1 MGNMKKAAL
10 LLAVIAI
17 LMSCSTQNNSS
28 VKNEDLIKSYVE
40 AVQQRDVKTME
51 ALLAENYKGFGPSV
65 NDSINKID
73 AIENWIYN
81 TENLYEGIKYN
92 KSRVI
97 SVNVPDG
104 ENKGEWVSN
113 WAELTITYKSGKKAE
128 IWTNTV
134 YQIEKNKIIKSY
146 TFYNEAD
153 VYKQLGFVF
162 VLGDNF

>member
-1 MGNMKKAAL
+1 MKKTIL
-10 LLAVIAI
+10 LLV
-17 LMSCSTQNNSS
+17 LLTLLFSCSTPNNTSA
-28 VKNEDLIKSYVE
+28 KNEALIKAYVE
-40 AVQQRDVKTME
+40 AVQQKDDITME
-51 ALLAENYKGFGPSV
+51 TLLADKYIGFGPSA
-65 NDSINKID
+65 NDSIDKIG
-73 AIENWIYN
+73 AIENWKYN

-92 KSRVI
+92 KSRII

-113 WAELTITYKSGKKAE
+113 WAELTITYKSGEKAV